1 MRKNGHLMISAIL
14 VAGFAAPAEAATVL
28 TIESWISPRHVQNSI
43 VLPTWAKNL
52 EKATQGR
59 VKAKITYPPGVH
71 PKTFFD
77 RARTGIADVTWG
89 FHGYSPGKFKLTR
102 IVELPGLDASAYE
115 ASVAYQK
122 IQEKYLAKG
131 NEHRGIKLL
140 AVFSHGPGVLHT
152 KTRITSIRQ
161 LKGLKIRVGGGIA
174 GQVSKS
180 LGVVSVPAPA
190 TKVYEFLAQG
200 VADGVFMDM
209 YSKLSLKLSEVAPF
223 TMILPGG
230 FYNGSFFIAMNKAKY
245 DRLSRAD
252 RAALDRVSGVAL
264 AEIAGRA
271 WASGDQNGTKFA
283 KANGNTIELAS
294 PELSAAING
303 RIAFIE
309 KEWIKSVDGTG
320 VDAAKALMELR
331 AEVQRLKGK

>member
-1 MRKNGHLMISAIL
+1 MRTNKL
-14 VAGFAAPAEAATVL
+14 FAASAVLATGLAVPVQAETVI
-28 TIESWISPRHVQNSI
+28 TIESWISPRHVQNSV
-43 VLPTWAKNL
+43 VLPTWAKNI
-52 EKATQGR
+52 EMATQGR
-59 VKAKITYPPGVH
+59 VKAKITYPPRIH

-77 RARTGIADVTWG
+77 RAKNGIADVAWS

-131 NEHRGIKLL
+131 NEHKGVKLL

-152 KTRITSIRQ
+152 KKKITSIAQ
-161 LKGLKIRVGGGIA
+161 LSGLKVRVGGGVA

-209 YSKLSLKLSEVAPF
+209 YSKLSLKLHEVAPF
-223 TMILPGG
+223 TTILPGG
-230 FYNGSFFIAMNKAKY
+230 FYNGSFFIAMNQAKY
-245 DRLSRAD
+245 DGLSKAD
-252 RAALDRVSGVAL
+252 QAAINKVSGVSL
-264 AEIAGRA
+264 ATISGKA
-271 WASGDQNGTKFA
+271 WAGGDSSGTKHA
-283 KANGNTIELAS
+283 KSKGNTIELAS
-294 PELSAAING
+294 SDLSAAIKK
-303 RIAFIE
+303 RIAFVE
-309 KEWIKSVDGTG
+309 REWIKSVASTG
-320 VDAAKALMELR
+320 VDATKALAELR
-331 AEVQRLKGK
+331 AEVQKIKGK